1 MSCSTWTSQAAS
13 NASQSFDILFKVR
26 RFRDRAVRVGRKM
39 TDNREKQY
47 PTIWTGHWHESEFF
61 THCSTLSH
69 AGSLSTSRS
78 AVDSVAPF
86 CTFLLTSSK
95 RVIMGGVKRLFLNK
109 RSTPTPIT
117 ANILTTFS
125 FTRGEISLPLSL
137 SDLLLANQCSAEFLP
152 CR

>member
-78 AVDSVAPF
+78 
-86 CTFLLTSSK
+86 
-95 RVIMGGVKRLFLNK
+95 
-109 RSTPTPIT
+109 
-117 ANILTTFS
+117 
-125 FTRGEISLPLSL
+125 
-137 SDLLLANQCSAEFLP
+137 
-152 CR
+152 